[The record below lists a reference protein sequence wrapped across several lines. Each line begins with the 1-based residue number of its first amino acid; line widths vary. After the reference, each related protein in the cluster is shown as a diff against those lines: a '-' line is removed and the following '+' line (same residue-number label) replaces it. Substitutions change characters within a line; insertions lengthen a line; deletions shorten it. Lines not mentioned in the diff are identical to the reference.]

1 MKIISILKKARRK
14 LKLSQRDFARF
25 LGISKSAYNRY
36 ELDKRIP
43 PKKVIEKCCCVLG
56 IKIYFR
62 RAEDLIKFCKN
73 KFPSSFYKKN
83 IKLCRKL
90 EFLRR
95 KKMLYFKKISYRS
108 GIPYWKCYGIFTG
121 RNVPSR
127 KEVSKLTRA
136 MNFSPKILRENNF
149 KKLFKTTSII
159 FDI

>member
-14 LKLSQRDFARF
+14 LKLSQREFARF

-36 ELDKRIP
+36 ELGKRIP
-43 PKKVIEKCCCVLG
+43 PKKVIKKCCCVLG

-62 RAEDLIKFCKN
+62 RTEDLIKFCKN

-95 KKMLYFKKISYRS
+95 KKMLHFKKISYRS

-121 RNVPSR
+121 RIIPSR

-136 MNFSPKILRENNF
+136 MNFSAKILRENNF
-149 KKLFKTTSII
+149 KKFFKTTSII

>member
-36 ELDKRIP
+36 ELGKRIP

-73 KFPSSFYKKN
+73 KFSQRFYKKN
-83 IKLCRKL
+83 NRICKKL
-90 EFLRR
+90 EFLRW
-95 KKMLYFKKISYRS
+95 KKMFHLKKISNRS
-108 GIPYWKCYGIFTG
+108 DIPYWKCCGIFSG
-121 RNVPSR
+121 RIVPSR

-149 KKLFKTTSII
+149 KKFFKTTSII